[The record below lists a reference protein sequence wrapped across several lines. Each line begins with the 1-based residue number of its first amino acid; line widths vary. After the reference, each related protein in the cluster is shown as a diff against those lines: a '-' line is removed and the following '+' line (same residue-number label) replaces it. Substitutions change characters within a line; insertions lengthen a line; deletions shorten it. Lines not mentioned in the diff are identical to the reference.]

1 MENIFFAES
10 WEQYFQRFGL
20 ISFDDFY
27 HHCGTSRVG
36 RNTRRNVEKFTLGD
50 AAYRK
55 VFFIKKFHNP
65 HLKDTISAVYNFGWP
80 TSQAR
85 VEWDNAWYLLNN
97 GIGTYKPVCIGER
110 SGMGIERESFVVT
123 EELESVSLVEF
134 VIENWHLL
142 ERSRHEKIIVA
153 AAELVRGVHELGVSF
168 PDLYLWHVFI
178 NPDRPDEK
186 KQLSIIDLHRMR
198 QKGLSPRRK
207 IKELGRLYWSMSSEY
222 FDQEQKELLITAYI
236 DGSHSFDKMDSMRII
251 RRCSAALDKRRTLSN
266 YYSDSKV

>member
-10 WEQYFQRFGL
+10 WEEYFQRFG
-20 ISFDDFY
+20 ITTFDDFY
-27 HHCGTSRVG
+27 HHCGASTVG
-36 RNTRRNVEKFTLGD
+36 RNTRRNVEKFTLGE
-50 AAYRK
+50 AASQK

-65 HLKDTISAVYNFGWP
+65 QLKDKISAVYNFGWP
-80 TSQAR
+80 ASQAR

-110 SGMGIERESFVVT
+110 SGMGIERDSFVVT
-123 EELESVSLVEF
+123 EELESVCLVDF
-134 VIENWHLL
+134 VIEKWHLL

-153 AAELVRGVHELGVSF
+153 AAELVREVHELGVSF

-186 KQLSIIDLHRMR
+186 KQMSIIDLHRMR
-198 QKGLSPRRK
+198 QKGLSRRKK

-222 FDQEQKELLITAYI
+222 FDQEQKELLIIAYI
-236 DGSHSFDKMDSMRII
+236 NGGSFDRMDSMKII
-251 RRCSAALDKRRTLSN
+251 RRCSVTLDKRRTLSN
-266 YYSDSKV
+266 YYRDSKV

>member
-10 WEQYFQRFGL
+10 WEEYFQRFG
-20 ISFDDFY
+20 ITTFDDFY
-27 HHCGTSRVG
+27 HHCGASTVG
-36 RNTRRNVEKFTLGD
+36 RNTRRNVEKFTLGE
-50 AAYRK
+50 AASQNF
-55 VFFIKKFHNP
+55 FFIKKFHNP
-65 HLKDTISAVYNFGWP
+65 QLKDKISAVYNFGWP
-80 TSQAR
+80 ASQAR

-110 SGMGIERESFVVT
+110 SGMGIESDSFVVT

-134 VIENWHLL
+134 VLENWHLL

-153 AAELVRGVHELGVSF
+153 AELVREVHELNVSF

-178 NPDRPDEK
+178 NPDRPYEK

-198 QKGLSPRRK
+198 QKGLSPRRR

-222 FDQEQKELLITAYI
+222 FDQEHKELLITAYI
-236 DGSHSFDKMDSMRII
+236 DGNSSFDRRDSMRII
-251 RRCSAALDKRRTLSN
+251 RRCSVTLDKRRTLSN
-266 YYSDSKV
+266 YYRDSKV